1 MSYRVCLVG
10 CGRMGATI
18 DDEIADPKRDVWI
31 PFSHA
36 AGYAACEQT
45 ELVAVCDVDQTK
57 AESIR
62 ERYGAERAYTDY
74 REMIREMEPDIV
86 SIATRPDAHADA
98 TVFAAENGVRGI
110 YCEKALCM
118 SMAEADRMQAAC
130 NASGVAFNY
139 GAQRRYMPLY
149 RTMRE
154 LAMSGQLGDLEVTT
168 GCHGGASAAQWGHT
182 HTVDVLMFLA
192 GDPEVDFVQGTANFD
207 SEDVKDGRIQ
217 GDPGIPAAMVRFS
230 NGVWGHVL
238 GRSGSDFEVLGTL
251 GALRTQNDAMGH
263 WLRAEESGR
272 YRMLEEAPFPEHNS
286 DSGTL
291 NAIREIVAELDGG
304 WRTSGNIDVACR
316 SQEMIFGIL
325 ESERRGGAR
334 VTLPLEDRSLTVG

>member
-18 DDEIADPKRDVWI
+18 DDEIADSKRDVWI

-36 AGYAACEQT
+36 AGYVACEQT

-62 ERYGAERAYTDY
+62 KRYGVERAYTDY
-74 REMIREMEPDIV
+74 REMIREMKPDIV

-110 YCEKALCM
+110 YCEKALCN
-118 SMAEADRMQAAC
+118 SMLEADRMQAAC
-130 NASGVAFNY
+130 NASSAAFNY

-149 RTMRE
+149 RAMRE
-154 LAMSGQLGDLEVTT
+154 LATSGQLGDLEVTT

-192 GDPEVDFVQGTANFD
+192 GDPEVDFVQGMANFD
-207 SEDVKDGRIQ
+207 PGDVKDGRIQ
-217 GDPGIPAAMVRFS
+217 GDPGIPAALVRFS

-238 GRSGSDFEVLGTL
+238 GRSGSDFEAIGKLGV
-251 GALRTQNDAMGH
+251 ARTRNDATGH
-263 WLRAEESGR
+263 WLRVEGSGKNLS
-272 YRMLEEAPFPEHNS
+272 LEEAPFPEHNS

-291 NAIREIVAELDGG
+291 NAIREVVAELDGG
-304 WRTSGNIDVACR
+304 PRTSGNIDVACR

-325 ESERRGGAR
+325 ESARRSGAR
-334 VTLPLEDRSLTVG
+334 VSLPLEDRTLTVG